1 MNLDNHYET
10 LGVGKDAS
18 PEEIKK
24 KYRKL
29 ARKYHPDVNPGDRQA
44 EARFKKINEAYRIL
58 SDPSLK
64 AKYDAE
70 LNGFSNRTGDG
81 RVNKSATSSSTA
93 ASHFDPGN
101 FERNFEN
108 FFGFNP
114 KTKTVSIKKSSGGAN
129 KGPLDTTELFERF
142 FGTKT

>member
-1 MNLDNHYET
+1 MDNHYET
-10 LGVGKDAS
+10 LGVGKGAS

-44 EARFKKINEAYRIL
+44 EARFKRINEAYRIL

-64 AKYDAE
+64 AKYDSE
-70 LNGFSNRTGDG
+70 LNGFGGRGRDG
-81 RVNKSATSSSTA
+81 RPHKDRTSPSAA
-93 ASHFDPGN
+93 GDHFDPGN
-101 FERNFEN
+101 FERNFED

-114 KTKTVSIKKSSGGAN
+114 KTKKVSIKKSSGSAN

-142 FGTKT
+142 FGTKR